1 MLGDSVRR
9 IGGNTQYS
17 DPEFLGCGHV
27 DVVEACAAQQ
37 DQLDAAFGQALD
49 YRAGSFIV
57 DEDAD
62 RVIAVGK
69 VGGFSSKPAA
79 EVLDVDVVCAFT
91 LVPGQLAE
99 ENAVIVF
106 RSVEGDLQDSGLFVL
121 GSDILEN
128 FLDLLKGVLF
138 IGSFQCELNNR
149 SFCCMKLENLEYVFA
164 GCLIAI
170 ALKRYG
176 TFQICAG
183 LSQQSSGNGGLGIFL
198 AILAAL
204 TYAWCIMATETVS
217 KDADPMAIGIVQL
230 GVMGVL
236 SALIALPMGGV
247 ELPHTGEEWVMLLM
261 LVLVCSCFGFAFQ
274 PLGQK
279 YLPAEEAAVLT
290 VINPLTASVM
300 GILIAGE
307 SMSVAKCVGYVLILS
322 ALALYNMREKQR
334 A

>member
-1 MLGDSVRR
+1 MTLTRARLLLAAVFMARGTSFLFSKTLMRTLQPMSILAVRFLLAFLILGTVFHRTLLHCDRKSLRGGVILGALYTVCMVFEMFGLRLIDTGVSALIENMAIVLVPVFAAVLTRTLPRR
-9 IGGNTQYS
+9 KTMI
-17 DPEFLGCGHV
+17 
-27 DVVEACAAQQ
+27 CAA
-37 DQLDAAFGQALD
+37 L
-49 YRAGSFIV
+49 
-57 DEDAD
+57 
-62 RVIAVGK
+62 AV
-69 VGGFSSKPAA
+69 VGVGF
-79 EVLDVDVVCAFT
+79 
-91 LVPGQLAE
+91 
-99 ENAVIVF
+99 
-106 RSVEGDLQDSGLFVL
+106 
-121 GSDILEN
+121 
-128 FLDLLKGVLF
+128 
-138 IGSFQCELNNR
+138 
-149 SFCCMKLENLEYVFA
+149 
-164 GCLIAI
+164 
-170 ALKRYG
+170 
-176 TFQICAG
+176 
-183 LSQQSSGNGGLGIFL
+183 LSLTQQSSGNGGLGIFL

-307 SMSVAKCVGYVLILS
+307 SMSAAKCVGYVLILS